1 MTIKRSAVGWQGL
14 GVLHSIVEAGELIQ
28 EDPVEKREGQLHR
41 TVGGKDDGDFV
52 LHKRLNATATGSD
65 SGVCPRASG
74 SDVLAGGCVMAVHC
88 WCHAASL
95 WTEEPVAGNSHGR
108 I

>member
-14 GVLHSIVEAGELIQ
+14 GVLHSIVEAGELTQ

-65 SGVCPRASG
+65 SGVYPEGPSG
-74 SDVLAGGCVMAVHC
+74 PKVSRRWVCDGG
-88 WCHAASL
+88 SL
-95 WTEEPVAGNSHGR
+95 PMLRSESMD
-108 I
+108 